1 MKYFYDEFNLQ
12 KTHSLHGFILRIYRI
27 FFEVFTEMCNVEI
40 VAGCEANFTSV
51 LREFFTCE
59 LHEDFISWMRA
70 ATHID
75 TNS

>member
-51 LREFFTCE
+51 
-59 LHEDFISWMRA
+59 
-70 ATHID
+70 
-75 TNS
+75 